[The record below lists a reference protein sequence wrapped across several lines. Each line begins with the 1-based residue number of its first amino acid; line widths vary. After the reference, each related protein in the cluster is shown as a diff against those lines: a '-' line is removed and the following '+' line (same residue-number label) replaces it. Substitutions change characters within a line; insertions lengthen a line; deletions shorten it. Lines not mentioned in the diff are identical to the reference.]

1 MGFFRKSRD
10 EKGLKGGKGES
21 QESEESALQKEK
33 KSQQVQIKVPNDKT
47 DTVKDRIANDD
58 KNASSFDAGERKI
71 VVEDWD
77 SNSFKRH
84 DEKSNEKDVQNV
96 QAVQSNVSVQN
107 GQESGQN
114 RQIGQGGQNGQNA
127 QGSVQSGRNV
137 ELKGSQNKIKNDNHF
152 LSLNLNECAVEKKET
167 VEIGKE
173 SVVRGNQGKV
183 ESDGTKKS
191 CGLLDKALQ
200 DRRKIAY
207 LPIYYDIFDLNGKTY
222 GKLVRCYIDNSNKIV
237 GFTNGVEDFE
247 TENINVAGYVFADR
261 SLSKI
266 LSNRYLNVKMANL
279 DAYLG
284 HLRMCG
290 KSAESD
296 FTYNKVKNHF
306 IKISNEYLRREAKGF
321 NFEELNAFNID
332 FGRVMSSKDSEILE
346 SIMKMKLKYKQYNF
360 DKQNGKNNRL
370 NSGKTGKNANGCDF
384 LTGGGDEEKY
394 RNYMPL
400 FCVLEEDYSLSTV
413 SIYCEWFKNG
423 NVAFEQGFEI
433 TKGFDIDRLGN
444 IYEDKDFENQLN
456 ERDYIVG
463 RLKNLNNAY
472 RFMKNAMIEA
482 EKKER
487 VEKAIYKCEDLVN
500 SESFGE
506 SFGNYGSGGSGGDSG
521 DACVC
526 GKTRAN
532 AKANAV
538 EEGCECEKI
547 EFAENFDCV
556 RSCDDEQACED
567 SEIEALIDSGKI
579 EAGVNVGE
587 KVYGAIA
594 ETKKAFYLIAKKFL
608 DMDTS
613 FEREKDNLNAT
624 LITNQLP
631 QIPMSE
637 VCENILEFRDR
648 IDFITDKTKGVKV
661 PRPKRQSLG
670 GCQKCC
676 KVFDFNTI
684 NKEDIRII

>member
-10 EKGLKGGKGES
+10 EKGLKGGKGER
-21 QESEESALQKEK
+21 QESEEIALQKEK
-33 KSQQVQIKVPNDKT
+33 NSQQVQIKVPNDKL
-47 DTVKDRIANDD
+47 DIVKDRIANDD
-58 KNASSFDAGERKI
+58 KNASSFDAGERKT

-84 DEKSNEKDVQNV
+84 DEKSNEKNVQNV
-96 QAVQSNVSVQN
+96 QAVQSNVKGSNVESLS
-107 GQESGQN
+107 GKFSGKESGRSDRRTGEQAVTGEKVKSD
-114 RQIGQGGQNGQNA
+114 RQGEFARG
-127 QGSVQSGRNV
+127 
-137 ELKGSQNKIKNDNHF
+137 
-152 LSLNLNECAVEKKET
+152 
-167 VEIGKE
+167 EIVKE
-173 SVVRGNQGKV
+173 SVVRSNQGKV
-183 ESDGTKKS
+183 EGEGTRKS

-207 LPIYYDIFDLNGKTY
+207 LPIYYDIFDLDGKTY
-222 GKLVRCYIDNSNKIV
+222 GKLVRCYLDNSNKIV

-266 LSNRYLNVKMANL
+266 LSDRYLNVKMANL

-296 FTYNKVKNHF
+296 FIYNKVKNHF

-321 NFEELNAFNID
+321 NFKELNAFNID
-332 FGRVMSSKDSEILE
+332 FGRVMSSKDSEILDN
-346 SIMKMKLKYKQYNF
+346 IMKMKMKYKQYNF

-370 NSGKTGKNANGCDF
+370 NSGKTGKNANGGD
-384 LTGGGDEEKY
+384 LTSGGDEEKY

-444 IYEDKDFENQLN
+444 IYEDKEFENQLN
-456 ERDYIVG
+456 ESDYIVG
-463 RLKNLNNAY
+463 RLKNLNDAY

-487 VEKAIYKCEDLVN
+487 AEKAIYKCEDLAN
-500 SESFGE
+500 GE
-506 SFGNYGSGGSGGDSG
+506 SFGSFDSGASGGDCG
-521 DACVC
+521 DVCVG
-526 GKTRAN
+526 GKARAN
-532 AKANAV
+532 ANVNAV
-538 EEGCECEKI
+538 EESCECEKI

-579 EAGVNVGE
+579 EAGVNVGA

-624 LITNQLP
+624 LITNQIP

-648 IDFITDKTKGVKV
+648 IDFITDKAKGVKI

-670 GCQKCC
+670 GCQRCC
-676 KVFDFNTI
+676 KVIDFNTI